1 MVRLPD
7 FVEDFTLVG
16 ANAVATEKAD
26 KSTSKMNGS
35 NMLQL
40 IIQIDSLRR
49 HGRPAVIAA
58 FASMK
63 VPDRTL
69 SRKSRRFCFFER
81 GMFTH
86 TSSCCHSLSLHF
98 LFICVDFRDSL
109 SPQLTF
115 PPFPNPRGT
124 KNKNISGGGN
134 FHIYSYV
141 SFSAF

>member
-7 FVEDFTLVG
+7 FVEDFTLLG

-26 KSTSKMNGS
+26 GNTSKMNGS
-35 NMLQL
+35 SMLQL
-40 IIQIDSLRR
+40 IKQIDSLRR

-69 SRKSRRFCFFER
+69 SRKSRRFCFFVR
-81 GMFTH
+81 GTYVIELRFTH
-86 TSSCCHSLSLHF
+86 TSSCCCRHSLAL

-109 SPQLTF
+109 FVAAIDLPAFSKPA
-115 PPFPNPRGT
+115 G
-124 KNKNISGGGN
+124 NKK
-134 FHIYSYV
+134 
-141 SFSAF
+141 